1 MSTSGRLALLI
12 LAALAAGSW
21 WLNEQV
27 GRSGRLLEERPAAE
41 GFYMTEAE
49 ITSAGPDGLP
59 RYRVIAD
66 EIRQRS
72 LRGETLLEN
81 VRVEY
86 NIYSASPWT
95 LTAPAGVL
103 SADQA
108 LVELWGGVELV
119 GDSSDFGVATMQ
131 TERLEVDTRAH
142 IARTAS
148 PVALGVGP
156 QQVHAIGMVAYLLDE
171 RVQLQSEVHG
181 RFLP

>member
-1 MSTSGRLALLI
+1 MSTAGRLALLL

-21 WLNEQV
+21 WLNQQLEPADRV
-27 GRSGRLLEERPAAE
+27 LEERPAAE

-59 RYRVIAD
+59 RYRVIA
-66 EIRQRS
+66 EQIRQRS
-72 LRGETLLEN
+72 LHGETLLDN

-86 NIYSASPWT
+86 NIYTASPWT
-95 LTAPAGVL
+95 LTAPAGTL

-108 LVELWGGVELV
+108 LLELWGGVELI
-119 GDSSDFGVATMQ
+119 GDSSDFGVATMR
-131 TERLEVDTRAH
+131 TERLEIDTRAH
-142 IARTAS
+142 IARTDA
-148 PVALGVGP
+148 PVDLGIGP
-156 QQVHAIGMVAYLLDE
+156 QQVRAVGMIAYLLDE

>member
-1 MSTSGRLALLI
+1 MSSAGRVALAI
-12 LAALAAGSW
+12 LTALAAASW
-21 WLNEQV
+21 WLNQRIGPANRV
-27 GRSGRLLEERPAAE
+27 LEERPAAE

-59 RYRVIAD
+59 RYRVLAD

-72 LRGETLLEN
+72 LRGETRLEN

-108 LVELWGGVELV
+108 WLELWGGVELK
-119 GDSSDFGVATMQ
+119 GDSSDFGVAAMQ
-131 TERLEVDTRAH
+131 TERLELDTRAH
-142 IARTAS
+142 IASTAS
-148 PVALGVGP
+148 PVEFGVGP
-156 QQVHAIGMVAYLLDE
+156 QRLHAVGMVAYLLDE

>member
-1 MSTSGRLALLI
+1 MAGRVALAI
-12 LAALAAGSW
+12 LAALAAVSW
-21 WLNEQV
+21 WLNQQIGPANRV
-27 GRSGRLLEERPAAE
+27 LEERPAAE

-59 RYRVIAD
+59 RYRVLAD

-72 LRGETLLEN
+72 LHGETRLEN

-86 NIYSASPWT
+86 SIYSASPWT
-95 LTAPAGVL
+95 LTAPAAVL

-108 LVELWGGVELV
+108 WLELWGGVELV
-119 GDSSDFGVATMQ
+119 SDSSDFGIATMQ
-131 TERLEVDTRAH
+131 TERLELDTRAH

-148 PVALGVGP
+148 PVELGVGP
-156 QQVHAIGMVAYLLDE
+156 QRVYAIGMVAYLLDE